1 MSRKKFMLYL
11 NKAIFA
17 FEVLIS
23 IMLVIGI
30 VISVPD
36 ILRYYIKILQNDVQ
50 VSAILFNNFLSHVL
64 MLVIAM
70 EFILLLVT
78 QNDSTTVHLITLV
91 IARKMLIKSDEMSDI
106 LLGVIAITILF
117 LTRKFLSKESGS
129 TNMKRMN
136 DEKIFSGA
144 SEIEE
149 INRIYNYKIDPLDFV
164 TIGGLVSKLS
174 DINGVEL
181 EVGQM
186 LEDNDYIYEIK
197 KMSNGLIEEVS
208 IYKKNKKE

>member
-78 QNDSTTVHLITLV
+78 QNDFTTVHLITLV